1 MHFLTQ
7 RMKRFCRE
15 ILSHR
20 IRLAFGLTAAVVLFM
35 ISFHFL
41 YEGEINKRF
50 LIFTALCLAVGFF
63 IICPRLKDWRLSLP
77 VVIVYLALVPKRMF
91 ERIELP
97 VHDLSVLRDG
107 AQLLNILIILL
118 VFAVLLL
125 IFQRVNLALSVGGTL
140 ILVMGVANYFIAL
153 YRNSFLSLNDIM
165 AVRTAGTVVQSYDL
179 TPSGELWYTILYFL
193 FFIALGF
200 WCDIPLKGK
209 WYHIAVSAV
218 SVMYCVS
225 FFCFW
230 GASDYREEHDLYTVQ
245 YATYAS
251 QMYLGYLLTFC
262 TDIQENMDA
271 GVPAGYS
278 EAKLLQLGE
287 WAEEN
292 YAGTDETQDAVTP
305 NVIVIMNEA
314 WADLSVLGNIA
325 TTQEVMPFVDS
336 LEENTVKGYLYVNIL
351 GGLTANTEFEV
362 LTGDTLAFMTVTS
375 VPYQSGQLDHDILA
389 LPSVF
394 ESQGYQTMA
403 MHPNGAGSWNREEAY
418 GYLGFQDFIDESEFQ
433 TEYLYV
439 RSFLSDE
446 CNYNEMIWQ
455 YENRASDS
463 PLFLFDV
470 TIQNHGSYY
479 SKDLGDG
486 LDIRLTEFGQR
497 DEEDWG
503 YTDAVET
510 YLNLLKISDNAF
522 EKLVGYFSKV
532 EEPTIIIMFGDHQ
545 PMFDDDVYEVLF
557 EGQDLTGEEENALKY
572 MVPYV
577 VWANYDAKLQDYGDF
592 SASYLGAVI
601 ADYAGLEL
609 PAYYKY
615 LLLMMEEYP
624 EISFRNID
632 EIENDEMIR
641 DYKILQY
648 NHLRDENYLA
658 ELFSVN

>member
-1 MHFLTQ
+1 MNSLIQ
-7 RMKRFCRE
+7 RVKVLGKE

-20 IRLAFGLTAAVVLFM
+20 VRLAVGLLAAAALFV

-50 LIFTALCLAVGFF
+50 LVFTALCLAVGFF
-63 IICPRLKDWRLSLP
+63 IICPRPKDWRLALP
-77 VVIVYLALVPKRMF
+77 VVIAYLVLVPRRMF

-97 VHDLSVLRDG
+97 VHDLVNLRRG
-107 AQLLNILIILL
+107 AQLANILIILL

-125 IFQRVNLALSVGGTL
+125 VFQRVNLALSVGGTL
-140 ILVMGVANYFIAL
+140 ILVMGIANYFIAL
-153 YRNSFLSLNDIM
+153 YRDSFLSLNDIT
-165 AVRTAGTVVQSYDL
+165 AVGTAATVVQSYDL
-179 TPSGELWYTILYFL
+179 TPSAELWYTILYFL
-193 FFIALGF
+193 FFIVLGF
-200 WCDIPLKGK
+200 WCDIPLRGK

-218 SVMYCVS
+218 SILYCVF

-230 GASDYREEHDLYTVQ
+230 NLSDYREEHDLYTVQ
-245 YATYAS
+245 YAPYAS
-251 QMYLGYLLTFC
+251 QLYLGYLLTFC
-262 TDIQENMDA
+262 VDIQENIDA

-278 EAKLLQLGE
+278 EEKLIEIGE

-292 YAGTDETQDAVTP
+292 YAGSDRADDTVTP
-305 NVIVIMNEA
+305 NVIVIMNES

-325 TTQEVMPFVDS
+325 TTEPVMPFVDS
-336 LEENTVKGYLYVNIL
+336 LEENTLKGYLYVDIL

-362 LTGDTLAFMTVTS
+362 LTGDTVSFMTVTA
-375 VPYQSGQLDHDILA
+375 VPYQTGQLDHDILA

-403 MHPNGAGSWNREEAY
+403 MHPNGPGSWNREEAY
-418 GYLGFQDFIDESEFQ
+418 GYLAFQDFIDESEFQ
-433 TEYLYV
+433 TDYMYV

-446 CNYNEMIWQ
+446 CNYNEIIWQ
-455 YENRASDS
+455 YENRDSDS
-463 PLFLFDV
+463 PWFLFNV

-479 SKDLGDG
+479 SDDLSA
-486 LDIRLTEFGQR
+486 LDIRLTEFGQIV
-497 DEEDWG
+497 EEDWG
-503 YTDAVET
+503 DTNALET

-522 EKLVGYFSKV
+522 ENLIEYFSNV

-545 PMFDDDVYEVLF
+545 PLFSDHIYDVFF
-557 EGQDLTGEEENALKY
+557 EGQFLTEEEENELKY
-572 MVPYV
+572 IVPYL
-577 VWANYDAKLQDYGDF
+577 VWTNYDTELTDYGDF

-624 EISFRNID
+624 EISFRNMD
-632 EIENDEMIR
+632 EIEQDEMIQNYR
-641 DYKILQY
+641 ILQY